1 MTSDDRCDKSVL
13 VTRPIPDS
21 GIARLTQAGLSVELP
36 WNVDGL
42 APEELRRRVA
52 RHDAV
57 LCQLTDRID
66 RSVLTA
72 AAPRCRI
79 FANCAAGVDNID
91 RTTATALRIA
101 VTNTPDVLT
110 ETTADLTWALL
121 LATARRLGEAE
132 RHLRSGA
139 WRGWRMLDFL
149 GGDVHGKTLGLIGAG
164 RIATAVARRAA
175 GFAMRLRYHA
185 RRPAH
190 ALEAT
195 GAAKTPLP
203 QLLAASD
210 FVSLHVPLTDDTR
223 HMIDAD
229 ALAQMRPD
237 AILINTAR
245 GAVVDERALIE
256 ALYAG
261 RLGGAGLDVY
271 AHEPRVPAELRELS
285 NVVLLPHIGSATL
298 AARSRMADIAA
309 SNVIA
314 VVRGDPPLNPVI

>member
-1 MTSDDRCDKSVL
+1 MARHDLQDKSVL

-21 GIARLTQAGLSVELP
+21 GITRLAAAGLAVELT
-36 WNVDGL
+36 WKADGL
-42 APEELRRRVA
+42 TPDQLRQRVA

-66 RSVLTA
+66 RSVLSA

-91 RTTATALRIA
+91 RTAAAALSIA
-101 VTNTPDVLT
+101 VTNTPGVLT
-110 ETTADLTWALL
+110 ETTADLTWGLL

-132 RHLRSGA
+132 RSLRTGA

-175 GFAMRLRYHA
+175 GFGMRLLYHA
-185 RRPAH
+185 RRPAP
-190 ALEAT
+190 AIETA

-229 ALAQMRPD
+229 ALARMRPD

-256 ALYAG
+256 ALHAG

-271 AHEPRVPAELRELS
+271 AHEPRVPAELCKLS

-314 VVRGDPPLNPVI
+314 VVGGNAPLNPVI